1 MILTLIRAPCVSWYR
16 GECPLGQA
24 CHDGDDGSYD
34 TVTTP
39 VTRFM
44 TGTLRQSSVPCKSQ
58 QDTGLGSWAH
68 WAITSIAPCTAQW
81 SPEGEEELPV
91 TTAVCSALWDTRPW
105 LQDDSIRLEFNG
117 KLEKKEKKLWA
128 NVKQSPSYLCKYL
141 IKWEESNS
149 VFVS

>member
-16 GECPLGQA
+16 GECPPGHA

-44 TGTLRQSSVPCKSQ
+44 TGTRRQSSVPCKSQ
-58 QDTGLGSWAH
+58 QDTGPGTLSH
-68 WAITSIAPCTAQW
+68 YLHSYTAPRTAQW

-91 TTAVCSALWDTRPW
+91 TTAVCSALWETIRPW
-105 LQDDSIRLEFNG
+105 LQDDSIRLEFNV
-117 KLEKKEKKLWA
+117 KLEKKEKKL
-128 NVKQSPSYLCKYL
+128 
-141 IKWEESNS
+141 
-149 VFVS
+149 